1 MKIVGI
7 TGGIGSGKTTIARYF
22 NERFD
27 IPVYYADTEA
37 KALMQTDLLRSQ
49 IINLLGNKAYT
60 NNILDRKYVASK
72 VFKDSKLLE
81 QLNKIVHP
89 AVKVHFEEW
98 SVVQEA
104 PYVLKEAAILFE
116 NGTHTSCDFVIL
128 VTAPEDVRIQRV
140 LDRDHTS
147 VKEIKNRIDKQWEDS
162 KKIPLA
168 DFVIENIDLEISKK
182 KVLEIHHQLLE
193 TPLNT

>member
-7 TGGIGSGKTTIARYF
+7 TGGIGSGKSTIARYF
-22 NERFD
+22 NERYYV
-27 IPVYYADTEA
+27 PVYYADKEA
-37 KALMQTDLLRSQ
+37 KTLMNTDALRGQ
-49 IINLLGNKAYT
+49 IINLLGDKAYI
-60 NNILDRKYVASK
+60 NNTLDRKYIASK

-89 AVKVHFEEW
+89 AVGAHFEKW
-98 SVVQEA
+98 CDAQEA

-116 NGTHTSCDFVIL
+116 NGTQSLCDFVIL
-128 VTAPEDVRIQRV
+128 VTAPEDIRIQRI
-140 LDRDHTS
+140 LERDQTS
-147 VKEIKNRIDKQWEDS
+147 IEEIKNRIDKQWDDF

-182 KVLEIHHQLLE
+182 RVSEIHLQLLAA
-193 TPLNT
+193 PINT